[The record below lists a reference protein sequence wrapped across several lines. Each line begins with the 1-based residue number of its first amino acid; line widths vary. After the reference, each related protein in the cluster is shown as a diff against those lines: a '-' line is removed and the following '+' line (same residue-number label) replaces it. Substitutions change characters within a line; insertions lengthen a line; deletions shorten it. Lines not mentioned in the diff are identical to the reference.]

1 MFLFNYIKYI
11 GVLYKMVN
19 NRELLIE
26 NLSTNFFAMFRTIRN
41 DMNKIFEDYIPWNEF
56 LVLRILNR
64 NQKEMVSRVAN
75 ELNVSN
81 SHITAVAEKLIKK
94 GLVTRSRSTSDR
106 RVVYLEIIDKGKEL
120 VAEMEK
126 QNKLY
131 LKERFSTLSEEEM
144 KIMIAIS
151 QKLI

>member
-144 KIMIAIS
+144 KVMIAIS

>member
-1 MFLFNYIKYI
+1 
-11 GVLYKMVN
+11 MVN

-144 KIMIAIS
+144 KVMIAIS

>member
-11 GVLYKMVN
+11 GVLYQMVN

-144 KIMIAIS
+144 KVMIAIS

>member
-1 MFLFNYIKYI
+1 
-11 GVLYKMVN
+11 MVN
-19 NRELLIE
+19 DRELLIE

-41 DMNKIFEDYIPWNEF
+41 DMNKIFENYIPWNEF

-94 GLVTRSRSTSDR
+94 ELVTRSRSTSDR
-106 RVVYLEIIDKGKEL
+106 RVVYLEITDKGKEL
-120 VAEMEK
+120 VAEMDK

-131 LKERFSTLSEEEM
+131 LKERFSSLSEEEM
-144 KIMIAIS
+144 IIMISIS

>member
-1 MFLFNYIKYI
+1 
-11 GVLYKMVN
+11 MVN

-144 KIMIAIS
+144 TIMIAIS

>member
-1 MFLFNYIKYI
+1 
-11 GVLYKMVN
+11 MVN

-120 VAEMEK
+120 VVEMEK

-144 KIMIAIS
+144 TVMIAIS

>member
-1 MFLFNYIKYI
+1 MFLFNYIKCI
-11 GVLYKMVN
+11 EVLYKMAD

-41 DMNKIFEDYIPWNEF
+41 DMNKIFENYIPWNEF

-64 NQKEMVSRVAN
+64 NQKEMVSRVAK

-94 GLVTRSRSTSDR
+94 ELVTRSRSTSDR
-106 RVVYLEIIDKGKEL
+106 RVVYLEITDKGKEL
-120 VAEMEK
+120 VAEMDK

-131 LKERFSTLSEEEM
+131 LRERFSTLSEEEM
-144 KIMIAIS
+144 TIMISIS

>member
-1 MFLFNYIKYI
+1 M
-11 GVLYKMVN
+11 
-19 NRELLIE
+19 E

-144 KIMIAIS
+144 TIMIAIS

>member
-1 MFLFNYIKYI
+1 
-11 GVLYKMVN
+11 MVN

-131 LKERFSTLSEEEM
+131 LKERFSALSEEEM
-144 KIMIAIS
+144 TVMIAIS

>member
-1 MFLFNYIKYI
+1 MAD
-11 GVLYKMVN
+11 

-41 DMNKIFEDYIPWNEF
+41 DMNKIFENYIPWNEF

-64 NQKEMVSRVAN
+64 NQKEMVSRVAK

-94 GLVTRSRSTSDR
+94 ELVTRSRSTSDR
-106 RVVYLEIIDKGKEL
+106 RVVYLEITDKGKEL
-120 VAEMEK
+120 VAEMDK

-131 LKERFSTLSEEEM
+131 LRERFSTLSEEEM
-144 KIMIAIS
+144 TIMISIS

>member
-1 MFLFNYIKYI
+1 
-11 GVLYKMVN
+11 MVN

>member
-1 MFLFNYIKYI
+1 
-11 GVLYKMVN
+11 MVN
-19 NRELLIE
+19 DRELLIE

-41 DMNKIFEDYIPWNEF
+41 DMNKIFENYIPWNEF

-94 GLVTRSRSTSDR
+94 GLVTRSRSTLDR
-106 RVVYLEIIDKGKEL
+106 RVVYLEIVDKGKEL
-120 VAEMEK
+120 VAEMDK

-144 KIMIAIS
+144 MTMISIS

>member
-1 MFLFNYIKYI
+1 
-11 GVLYKMVN
+11 MVN

-131 LKERFSTLSEEEM
+131 LKERFSALSEEEM
-144 KIMIAIS
+144 TVMIAIS
-151 QKLI
+151 HKLI

>member
-1 MFLFNYIKYI
+1 
-11 GVLYKMVN
+11 MVN

-144 KIMIAIS
+144 TVMIAIS